1 MIKLLKYFRAKDW
14 ILSVVILSFIVCQVL
29 LDLALPDYMGKIV
42 DLIEQQGTINEIL
55 IQGLKML
62 GIVAGSVLSTI
73 IVSYLAARVAA
84 GFAKRV
90 RRAVFTKINSFSM
103 EEMEKFSTASLI
115 TRTTNDITQ
124 IQQVITMFLR
134 MALSAPV
141 MAIGAIVKIV
151 GKSGT
156 LSWITAVAIIL
167 LLSILILIFSLVS
180 PKFKKMQKLTDKIN
194 GVTREN
200 LTGIKVV
207 RAYNAEKI
215 QEEKFDKVNTELTKT
230 DLFINRVFSIM
241 TPGMQLIMG
250 GLSLAIVWVGAY
262 LIAGGSISLAV
273 MTTFTQY
280 AMKVIIS
287 FLMLSVLF
295 IMVPRGFVSGNRIYE
310 VLKTEN
316 KIINGTVTTSE
327 EEGTIEFKNVSF
339 KYPDS
344 DDYVLKNI
352 SFSVNKGETVAFI
365 GSTGSGKSTLINLV
379 PRFYDATEGEV
390 LVDGINVKEYDLNSL
405 YKKLGYVPQKS
416 FLFSGTVE
424 ENIKYGDENAT
435 EEQVNH
441 ALKTAQASF
450 VEKLEGGLNYPIS
463 QGGKNVSGGQRQRLA
478 IARAI
483 VKKPEIFVFDDS
495 FSALDYKTDKA
506 LRKALKKETTG
517 ATSLIVAQRI
527 GTIMD
532 ANKIIVLDKGEMVGI
547 GTHKELMENCKI
559 YQEIAYSQLSKEEL
573 AWNTNKK

>member
-1 MIKLLKYFRAKDW
+1 MIKLLKYLRVKDW
-14 ILSVVILSFIVCQVL
+14 ILSVVILGFIVCQVL

-42 DLIEQQGTINEIL
+42 DLIEQQGTIYEIL

-124 IQQVITMFLR
+124 IQQVITMLLR

-506 LRKALKKETTG
+506 LRKALKKETAG

-573 AWNTNKK
+573 A

>member
-14 ILSVVILSFIVCQVL
+14 ILSVVILGFIVCQVL

-134 MALSAPV
+134 MAFSAPV

-506 LRKALKKETTG
+506 LRKALKKETAG

-573 AWNTNKK
+573 GL

>member
-14 ILSVVILSFIVCQVL
+14 ILSVVILGFVVCQVL
-29 LDLALPDYMGKIV
+29 LDLALPDNMGKIV

-506 LRKALKKETTG
+506 LRKALKKETAG

-573 AWNTNKK
+573 A

>member
-14 ILSVVILSFIVCQVL
+14 ILSVVILGFIVCQVL

-124 IQQVITMFLR
+124 IQQVITMLLR

-167 LLSILILIFSLVS
+167 LLSILIIIFSLVS

-262 LIAGGSISLAV
+262 LIAGGNISLAV

-506 LRKALKKETTG
+506 LRKALKKETAG

-573 AWNTNKK
+573 A

>member
-1 MIKLLKYFRAKDW
+1 MLKLLKYLRVRDW
-14 ILSVVILSFIVCQVL
+14 ITIIFILGFVVCQIM
-29 LDLALPDYMGKIV
+29 LDLELPDYMGNIV
-42 DLIEQQGTINEIL
+42 ALIQNQGTLNEIL
-55 IQGLKML
+55 IEGLKML
-62 GIVAGSVLSTI
+62 GIVAGSVISTI
-73 IVSYLAARVAA
+73 IVSYLSARVAA

-90 RRAVFTKINSFSM
+90 RRALFTKVNSFSM
-103 EEMEKFSTASLI
+103 EEMEKFSTASLM

-124 IQQVITMFLR
+124 IQQVTTMFLR
-134 MALSAPV
+134 LALSAPI
-141 MAIGAIVKIV
+141 MAVGAILKIV

-156 LSWITAVAIIL
+156 LSWITAIAIVL
-167 LLSILILIFSLVS
+167 LLAMLITIFSFVS
-180 PKFKKMQKLTDKIN
+180 PKFNKMQKLTDKIN

-215 QEEKFDKVNTELTKT
+215 QEDKFDKVNTELTNT
-230 DLFINRVFSIM
+230 DLFINRMFSIM
-241 TPGMQLIMG
+241 MPGMQLIMS
-250 GLSLAIVWVGAY
+250 GLSLAIIWVGAY
-262 LIAGGSISLAV
+262 LIAGGNLDLPNLTI
-273 MTTFTQY
+273 FTQY
-280 AMKVIIS
+280 AMQVLIS

-295 IMVPRGFVSGNRIYE
+295 IMVPRAFVSGNRIYE
-310 VLKTEN
+310 VLKTKN
-316 KIINGTVTTSE
+316 KISNGTITSSQE
-327 EEGTIEFKNVSF
+327 KGTIEFKNVSF

-352 SFSVNKGETVAFI
+352 SFTVNKGETVAFI

-379 PRFYDATEGEV
+379 PRFYDVSEGEV
-390 LVDGINVKEYDLNSL
+390 LVDGINVKEYDLKSL

-424 ENIKYGDENAT
+424 ENIKYGDENASD
-435 EEQVNH
+435 EQVKL

-450 VEKLEGGLNYPIS
+450 VEKLEGGLNYHIS

-483 VKKPEIFVFDDS
+483 VRTPEIFVFDDS

-506 LRKALKKETTG
+506 LRKALKKEISGSTC
-517 ATSLIVAQRI
+517 LIVAQRI

-532 ANKIIVLDKGEMVGI
+532 ANKIIVLDKGEMVGM

-573 AWNTNKK
+573 A

>member
-1 MIKLLKYFRAKDW
+1 MLKLLKYLRVRDW
-14 ILSVVILSFIVCQVL
+14 ITIIFILGFVVCQVM
-29 LDLALPDYMGKIV
+29 LDLELPDYMGNIV
-42 DLIEQQGTINEIL
+42 ALIQNQGTLNEIL
-55 IQGLKML
+55 IEGLKML
-62 GIVAGSVLSTI
+62 GIVAGSVISTI
-73 IVSYLAARVAA
+73 IVSYLSARVAA

-90 RRAVFTKINSFSM
+90 RRAVFTKVNSFSM
-103 EEMEKFSTASLI
+103 EEMEKFSTASLM

-124 IQQVITMFLR
+124 IQQVTTMFLR
-134 MALSAPV
+134 LALSAPI
-141 MAIGAIVKIV
+141 MAVGAILKIV

-156 LSWITAVAIIL
+156 LSWITAIAIVL
-167 LLSILILIFSLVS
+167 LLAMLITIFSFVS
-180 PKFKKMQKLTDKIN
+180 PKFNKMQKLTDKIN

-215 QEEKFDKVNTELTKT
+215 QEDKFDKVNTELTNT
-230 DLFINRVFSIM
+230 DLFINRMFSIM
-241 TPGMQLIMG
+241 MPGMQLIMS
-250 GLSLAIVWVGAY
+250 GLSLAIIWVGAY
-262 LIAGGSISLAV
+262 LIAGGNLDLPNLTI
-273 MTTFTQY
+273 FTQY
-280 AMKVIIS
+280 AMQVLIS

-295 IMVPRGFVSGNRIYE
+295 IMVPRAFVSGNRIYE
-310 VLKTEN
+310 VLKTKN
-316 KIINGTVTTSE
+316 KISNGTITSSQE
-327 EEGTIEFKNVSF
+327 KGTIEFKNVSF

-352 SFSVNKGETVAFI
+352 SFTVNKGETVAFI

-379 PRFYDATEGEV
+379 PRFYDVSEGEV
-390 LVDGINVKEYDLNSL
+390 LVDGINVKEYDLKSL

-424 ENIKYGDENAT
+424 ENIKYGDENASD
-435 EEQVNH
+435 EQVKL

-450 VEKLEGGLNYPIS
+450 VEKLEGGLNYHIS

-483 VKKPEIFVFDDS
+483 VRTPEIFVFDDS

-506 LRKALKKETTG
+506 LRKALKKEISGSTC
-517 ATSLIVAQRI
+517 LIVAQRI

-532 ANKIIVLDKGEMVGI
+532 ANKIIVLDKGEMVGM
-547 GTHKELMENCKI
+547 GTHKELMKNCSI
-559 YQEIAYSQLSKEEL
+559 YQDIYYSQME
-573 AWNTNKK
+573 KKGGK

>member
-14 ILSVVILSFIVCQVL
+14 ILSVVILGFVVCQVL

-134 MALSAPV
+134 MAFSAPV

-167 LLSILILIFSLVS
+167 LLSILIIIFSLVS

-506 LRKALKKETTG
+506 LRKALKKETAG

-573 AWNTNKK
+573 A

>member
-14 ILSVVILSFIVCQVL
+14 ILSVVILGFIVCQVL

-124 IQQVITMFLR
+124 IQQVITLLLR
-134 MALSAPV
+134 MAFSAPV

-250 GLSLAIVWVGAY
+250 GLSLSIVWVGAY

-352 SFSVNKGETVAFI
+352 SFIVNKGETVAFI

-450 VEKLEGGLNYPIS
+450 VEKLEGGLKYPIS

-506 LRKALKKETTG
+506 LRKALKKETAG

-573 AWNTNKK
+573 A

>member
-14 ILSVVILSFIVCQVL
+14 ILSVVILGFIVCQVL

-134 MALSAPV
+134 MALFAPV

-327 EEGTIEFKNVSF
+327 EKGTIEFKNVSF

-506 LRKALKKETTG
+506 LRKALKKETAG

-573 AWNTNKK
+573 A

>member
-14 ILSVVILSFIVCQVL
+14 ILSVVILGFIVCQVL

-124 IQQVITMFLR
+124 IQQVITMLLR

-167 LLSILILIFSLVS
+167 LLSILIIIFSLVS

-327 EEGTIEFKNVSF
+327 EKGTIEFKNVSF

-344 DDYVLKNI
+344 D
-352 SFSVNKGETVAFI
+352 
-365 GSTGSGKSTLINLV
+365 
-379 PRFYDATEGEV
+379 AT
-390 LVDGINVKEYDLNSL
+390 
-405 YKKLGYVPQKS
+405 
-416 FLFSGTVE
+416 
-424 ENIKYGDENAT
+424 
-435 EEQVNH
+435 
-441 ALKTAQASF
+441 
-450 VEKLEGGLNYPIS
+450 
-463 QGGKNVSGGQRQRLA
+463 
-478 IARAI
+478 
-483 VKKPEIFVFDDS
+483 
-495 FSALDYKTDKA
+495 
-506 LRKALKKETTG
+506 
-517 ATSLIVAQRI
+517 
-527 GTIMD
+527 
-532 ANKIIVLDKGEMVGI
+532 
-547 GTHKELMENCKI
+547 C
-559 YQEIAYSQLSKEEL
+559 
-573 AWNTNKK
+573 

>member
-14 ILSVVILSFIVCQVL
+14 ILSVVILGFIVCQVL

-124 IQQVITMFLR
+124 IQQVITMLLR

-506 LRKALKKETTG
+506 LRKALKKETAG

-573 AWNTNKK
+573 A

>member
-14 ILSVVILSFIVCQVL
+14 ILSVVILGFIVCQVL

-124 IQQVITMFLR
+124 IQQVITMLLR

-167 LLSILILIFSLVS
+167 LLSILIIIFSLVS

-435 EEQVNH
+435 KEQVNH

-506 LRKALKKETTG
+506 LRKTLKKETAG

-573 AWNTNKK
+573 A

>member
-1 MIKLLKYFRAKDW
+1 MLKLLKYLRVRDW
-14 ILSVVILSFIVCQVL
+14 ITIIFILGFVVCQIM
-29 LDLALPDYMGKIV
+29 LDLELPDYMGNIV
-42 DLIEQQGTINEIL
+42 ALIQNQGTLNEIL
-55 IQGLKML
+55 IEGLKML
-62 GIVAGSVLSTI
+62 GIVAGSVISTI
-73 IVSYLAARVAA
+73 IVSYLSARVAA
-84 GFAKRV
+84 DFAKRV
-90 RRAVFTKINSFSM
+90 RRAVFTKVNSFSM
-103 EEMEKFSTASLI
+103 EEMEKFSTASLM

-124 IQQVITMFLR
+124 IQQVTTMFLR
-134 MALSAPV
+134 LALSAPI
-141 MAIGAIVKIV
+141 MAVGAILKIV

-156 LSWITAVAIIL
+156 LSWITAIAIVL
-167 LLSILILIFSLVS
+167 LLAMLITIFSFVS
-180 PKFKKMQKLTDKIN
+180 PKFNKMQKLTDKIN

-215 QEEKFDKVNTELTKT
+215 QEDKFDKVNTELTNT
-230 DLFINRVFSIM
+230 DLFINRMFSIM
-241 TPGMQLIMG
+241 MPGMQLIMS
-250 GLSLAIVWVGAY
+250 GLSLAIIWVGAY
-262 LIAGGSISLAV
+262 LIAGGNLDLPNLTI
-273 MTTFTQY
+273 FTQY
-280 AMKVIIS
+280 AMQVLIS

-295 IMVPRGFVSGNRIYE
+295 IMVPRAFVSGNRIYK
-310 VLKTEN
+310 VLKTKN
-316 KIINGTVTTSE
+316 KILNGTITSSQE
-327 EEGTIEFKNVSF
+327 KGTIEFKNVSF

-352 SFSVNKGETVAFI
+352 SFTVNKGETVAFI

-390 LVDGINVKEYDLNSL
+390 FVDGINVKEYDLKSL
-405 YKKLGYVPQKS
+405 YEKLGYVPQKS

-424 ENIKYGDENAT
+424 ENIKYGDENASD
-435 EEQVNH
+435 EQVKL

-450 VEKLEGGLNYPIS
+450 VEKLEGGLNYHIS

-483 VKKPEIFVFDDS
+483 VRTPEIFVFDDS

-506 LRKALKKETTG
+506 LRKALKKEISGSTC
-517 ATSLIVAQRI
+517 LIVAQRI

-532 ANKIIVLDKGEMVGI
+532 ANKIIVLDKGEMVGM
-547 GTHKELMENCKI
+547 GTHKELMKNCKI

-573 AWNTNKK
+573 A

>member
-14 ILSVVILSFIVCQVL
+14 ILSVVILGFIVCQVL

-62 GIVAGSVLSTI
+62 GIVVGSVLSTI

-167 LLSILILIFSLVS
+167 LLSILIIIFSLVS

-506 LRKALKKETTG
+506 LRKALKKETAG

-573 AWNTNKK
+573 A

>member
-14 ILSVVILSFIVCQVL
+14 ILSVVILGFVVCQIL

-167 LLSILILIFSLVS
+167 LLSILIIIFSLVS

-450 VEKLEGGLNYPIS
+450 VEKLEGGLKYPIS

-506 LRKALKKETTG
+506 LRKALKKETAG

-547 GTHKELMENCKI
+547 GTHKELMENCKV

-573 AWNTNKK
+573 A

>member
-14 ILSVVILSFIVCQVL
+14 ILSVVILGFIVCQVL

-134 MALSAPV
+134 MAFSAPV

-450 VEKLEGGLNYPIS
+450 VEKLEGGLNYPVS

-506 LRKALKKETTG
+506 LRKALKKETAG

-573 AWNTNKK
+573 A

>member
-14 ILSVVILSFIVCQVL
+14 ILSVVILGFVVCQIL

-124 IQQVITMFLR
+124 IQQVITMLLR

-416 FLFSGTVE
+416 FLFSGTVK

-483 VKKPEIFVFDDS
+483 VKKPDIFVSDDS

-506 LRKALKKETTG
+506 LRKALKKETAG

-573 AWNTNKK
+573 A

>member
-1 MIKLLKYFRAKDW
+1 MLKLLKYLRVRDW
-14 ILSVVILSFIVCQVL
+14 ITIVFIVGFVICQAL
-29 LDLALPDYMGKIV
+29 LDLELPDYMGNIV
-42 DLIEQQGTINEIL
+42 ALIQNQGTINEIL
-55 IQGLKML
+55 IEGLKML
-62 GIVAGSVLSTI
+62 GIVAGSVTSTI
-73 IVSYLAARVAA
+73 IVSYLASRLAA

-90 RRAVFTKINSFSM
+90 RRALFTKVNSFSM
-103 EEMEKFSTASLI
+103 EEMEKFSTASLM

-124 IQQVITMFLR
+124 VQQVITMFLR

-141 MAIGAIVKIV
+141 IAVGAILKIV

-156 LSWITAVAIIL
+156 LSWITAVAIVL
-167 LLSILILIFSLVS
+167 LLIILITIFSFVS

-215 QEEKFDKVNTELTKT
+215 QEEKFDKVNTELTNT
-230 DLFINRVFSIM
+230 DLFINRMFSIM
-241 TPGMQLIMG
+241 TPGMQLIMS
-250 GLSLAIVWVGAY
+250 GLSLAVVWVGAY
-262 LIAGGSISLAV
+262 LIAGGSLDLPNLTV
-273 MTTFTQY
+273 FTQY
-280 AMKVIIS
+280 AMKVLIS

-316 KIINGTVTTSE
+316 KIVNGTVTTSE

-352 SFSVNKGETVAFI
+352 SFTVNKGETVAFI

-390 LVDGINVKEYDLNSL
+390 LVDGINVKEYNLKAL
-405 YKKLGYVPQKS
+405 YEKLGYVPQKS

-424 ENIKYGDENAT
+424 ENIKYGDENASDV
-435 EEQVNH
+435 QVKL

-463 QGGKNVSGGQRQRLA
+463 QGGKNVSGGQRQRLC

-483 VKKPEIFVFDDS
+483 VRTPEIFVFDDS

-506 LRKALKKETTG
+506 LRKALKKEISGSTC
-517 ATSLIVAQRI
+517 LIVAQRI

-532 ANKIIVLDKGEMVGI
+532 ANKIIVLDKGEMVGM

-573 AWNTNKK
+573 A

>member
-1 MIKLLKYFRAKDW
+1 MLKLLKYLRVRDW
-14 ILSVVILSFIVCQVL
+14 ITIVFIVGFVICQAL
-29 LDLALPDYMGKIV
+29 LDLELPDYMGNIV
-42 DLIEQQGTINEIL
+42 ALIQNQGTINEIL
-55 IQGLKML
+55 IEGLKML
-62 GIVAGSVLSTI
+62 GIVAGSVTSTI
-73 IVSYLAARVAA
+73 IVSYLASRLAA

-90 RRAVFTKINSFSM
+90 RRALFTKVNSFSM
-103 EEMEKFSTASLI
+103 EEMEKFSTASLM

-124 IQQVITMFLR
+124 VQQVITMFLR

-141 MAIGAIVKIV
+141 IAVGAILKIV

-156 LSWITAVAIIL
+156 LSWITAVAIVL
-167 LLSILILIFSLVS
+167 LLIILITIFSFVS

-215 QEEKFDKVNTELTKT
+215 QEEKFDKVNTELTNT
-230 DLFINRVFSIM
+230 DLFINRMFSIM
-241 TPGMQLIMG
+241 TPGMQLIMS
-250 GLSLAIVWVGAY
+250 GLSLAVVWVGAY
-262 LIAGGSISLAV
+262 LIAGGSLDLPNLTV
-273 MTTFTQY
+273 FTQY
-280 AMKVIIS
+280 AMKVLIS

-316 KIINGTVTTSE
+316 KIVNGTVTTSE

-352 SFSVNKGETVAFI
+352 SFTVNKGETVAFI

-379 PRFYDATEGEV
+379 PRFYDATEGKV
-390 LVDGINVKEYDLNSL
+390 LVDGINVKEYDLKAL
-405 YKKLGYVPQKS
+405 YEKLGYVPQKS

-424 ENIKYGDENAT
+424 ENIKYGDENASD
-435 EEQVNH
+435 EQVKL

-463 QGGKNVSGGQRQRLA
+463 QGGKNVSGGQRQRLC

-483 VKKPEIFVFDDS
+483 VRTPEIFVFDDS

-506 LRKALKKETTG
+506 LRKALKKEISGSTC
-517 ATSLIVAQRI
+517 LIVAQRI

-532 ANKIIVLDKGEMVGI
+532 ANKIIVLDKGEMVGM

-573 AWNTNKK
+573 A

>member
-1 MIKLLKYFRAKDW
+1 MLKLLKYLRVRDW
-14 ILSVVILSFIVCQVL
+14 ITIVFIVGFVICQAL
-29 LDLALPDYMGKIV
+29 LDLELPDYMGNIV
-42 DLIEQQGTINEIL
+42 ALIQNQGTINEIL
-55 IQGLKML
+55 IEGLKML
-62 GIVAGSVLSTI
+62 GIVAGSVTSTI
-73 IVSYLAARVAA
+73 IVSYLASRLAA

-90 RRAVFTKINSFSM
+90 RRALFTKVNSFSM
-103 EEMEKFSTASLI
+103 EEMEKFSTASLM

-124 IQQVITMFLR
+124 VQQVITMFLR

-141 MAIGAIVKIV
+141 IAVGAILKIV

-156 LSWITAVAIIL
+156 LSWITAVAIVL
-167 LLSILILIFSLVS
+167 LLIILITIFSFVS

-215 QEEKFDKVNTELTKT
+215 QEEKFDKVNTELTNT
-230 DLFINRVFSIM
+230 DLFINRMFSIM
-241 TPGMQLIMG
+241 TPDMQLIMS
-250 GLSLAIVWVGAY
+250 GLSLAVVWVGAY
-262 LIAGGSISLAV
+262 LIAGGSLDLPNLTV
-273 MTTFTQY
+273 FTQY
-280 AMKVIIS
+280 AMKVLIS

-316 KIINGTVTTSE
+316 KIVNGTVTTSE

-352 SFSVNKGETVAFI
+352 SFTVNKGETVAFI

-390 LVDGINVKEYDLNSL
+390 LVDGINVKEYNLKAL
-405 YKKLGYVPQKS
+405 YEKLGYVPQKS

-424 ENIKYGDENAT
+424 ENIKYGDENASD
-435 EEQVNH
+435 EQVKL

-463 QGGKNVSGGQRQRLA
+463 QGGKNVSGGQRQRLC

-483 VKKPEIFVFDDS
+483 VRTPEIFVFDDS

-506 LRKALKKETTG
+506 LRKALKKEISGSTC
-517 ATSLIVAQRI
+517 LIVAQRI
-527 GTIMD
+527 GTIMY
-532 ANKIIVLDKGEMVGI
+532 ANKIIVLDKGEMVGM

-573 AWNTNKK
+573 A

>member
-14 ILSVVILSFIVCQVL
+14 ILSVVILGFVVCQIL

-124 IQQVITMFLR
+124 IQQVITMLLR

-435 EEQVNH
+435 KEQVNH

-506 LRKALKKETTG
+506 LRKALKKETAG

-573 AWNTNKK
+573 A

>member
-14 ILSVVILSFIVCQVL
+14 ILSVVILGFIVCQVL

-134 MALSAPV
+134 MAFSAPV

-167 LLSILILIFSLVS
+167 LLSILIIIFSLVS

-506 LRKALKKETTG
+506 LRKALKKETAG

-573 AWNTNKK
+573 A

>member
-1 MIKLLKYFRAKDW
+1 MLKLLKYLRVRDW
-14 ILSVVILSFIVCQVL
+14 ITIVFIVGFVICQAL
-29 LDLALPDYMGKIV
+29 LDLELPDYMGNIV
-42 DLIEQQGTINEIL
+42 ALIQNQGTINEIL
-55 IQGLKML
+55 IEGLKML
-62 GIVAGSVLSTI
+62 GIVAGSVTSTI
-73 IVSYLAARVAA
+73 IVSYLASRLAA

-90 RRAVFTKINSFSM
+90 RRALFTKVNSFSM
-103 EEMEKFSTASLI
+103 EEMEKFSTASLM

-124 IQQVITMFLR
+124 VQQVITMFLR

-141 MAIGAIVKIV
+141 IAVGAILKII

-156 LSWITAVAIIL
+156 LSWITAVAIVL
-167 LLSILILIFSLVS
+167 LLIILITIFSFVS

-215 QEEKFDKVNTELTKT
+215 QEEKFDKVNTELTNT
-230 DLFINRVFSIM
+230 DLFINRMFSIM
-241 TPGMQLIMG
+241 TPDMQLIMS
-250 GLSLAIVWVGAY
+250 GLSLAVVWVGAY
-262 LIAGGSISLAV
+262 LIAGGSLDLPNLTV
-273 MTTFTQY
+273 FTQY
-280 AMKVIIS
+280 AMKVLIS

-316 KIINGTVTTSE
+316 KIVNGTVTTSE

-352 SFSVNKGETVAFI
+352 SFTVNKGETVAFI

-390 LVDGINVKEYDLNSL
+390 LVDGINVKEYNLKAL
-405 YKKLGYVPQKS
+405 YEKLGYVPQKS

-424 ENIKYGDENAT
+424 ENIKYGDENASD
-435 EEQVNH
+435 EQVKL

-463 QGGKNVSGGQRQRLA
+463 QGGKNVSGGQRQRLC

-483 VKKPEIFVFDDS
+483 VRTPEIFVFDDS

-506 LRKALKKETTG
+506 LRKALKKEISGSTC
-517 ATSLIVAQRI
+517 LIVAQRI
-527 GTIMD
+527 GTIMY
-532 ANKIIVLDKGEMVGI
+532 ANKIIVLDKGEMVGM

-573 AWNTNKK
+573 A

>member
-1 MIKLLKYFRAKDW
+1 MLKLLKYLRVRDW
-14 ILSVVILSFIVCQVL
+14 ITIVFIVGFVICQAL
-29 LDLALPDYMGKIV
+29 LDLELPDYMGNIV
-42 DLIEQQGTINEIL
+42 ALIQNQGTINEIL
-55 IQGLKML
+55 IEGLKML
-62 GIVAGSVLSTI
+62 GIVAGSVTSTI
-73 IVSYLAARVAA
+73 IVSYLASRLAA

-90 RRAVFTKINSFSM
+90 RRALFTKVNSFSM
-103 EEMEKFSTASLI
+103 EEMEKFSTASLM

-124 IQQVITMFLR
+124 VQQVITMFLR

-141 MAIGAIVKIV
+141 IAVGAILKIV

-156 LSWITAVAIIL
+156 LSWITAVAIVL
-167 LLSILILIFSLVS
+167 LLIILITIFSFVS

-215 QEEKFDKVNTELTKT
+215 QEEKFDKVNTELTNT
-230 DLFINRVFSIM
+230 DLFINRMFSIM
-241 TPGMQLIMG
+241 TPGMQLIMS
-250 GLSLAIVWVGAY
+250 GLSLAVVWVGAY
-262 LIAGGSISLAV
+262 LIAGGSLDLPNLTV
-273 MTTFTQY
+273 FTQY
-280 AMKVIIS
+280 AMKVLIS

-316 KIINGTVTTSE
+316 KIVNGTVTTSE

-352 SFSVNKGETVAFI
+352 SFTVNKGETVAFI

-390 LVDGINVKEYDLNSL
+390 LVDGINVKEYDLKAL
-405 YKKLGYVPQKS
+405 YEKLGYVPQKS

-424 ENIKYGDENAT
+424 ENIKYGDENASD
-435 EEQVNH
+435 EQVKL

-463 QGGKNVSGGQRQRLA
+463 QGGKNVSGGQRQRLC

-483 VKKPEIFVFDDS
+483 VRTPEIFVFDDS

-506 LRKALKKETTG
+506 LRKALKKEISGSTC
-517 ATSLIVAQRI
+517 LIVAQRI

-532 ANKIIVLDKGEMVGI
+532 ANKIIVLDKGEMVGM

-573 AWNTNKK
+573 A

>member
-14 ILSVVILSFIVCQVL
+14 ILSVVILGFIVCQVL

-124 IQQVITMFLR
+124 IQQVITMLLR

-416 FLFSGTVE
+416 FLINGTV
-424 ENIKYGDENAT
+424 
-435 EEQVNH
+435 
-441 ALKTAQASF
+441 
-450 VEKLEGGLNYPIS
+450 
-463 QGGKNVSGGQRQRLA
+463 
-478 IARAI
+478 
-483 VKKPEIFVFDDS
+483 
-495 FSALDYKTDKA
+495 
-506 LRKALKKETTG
+506 
-517 ATSLIVAQRI
+517 
-527 GTIMD
+527 
-532 ANKIIVLDKGEMVGI
+532 
-547 GTHKELMENCKI
+547 
-559 YQEIAYSQLSKEEL
+559 
-573 AWNTNKK
+573 

>member
-14 ILSVVILSFIVCQVL
+14 ILSVVILGFIVCQVL

-124 IQQVITMFLR
+124 IQQVITMLLR

-167 LLSILILIFSLVS
+167 LLSILIIIFSLVS

-506 LRKALKKETTG
+506 LRKALKKETAG

-573 AWNTNKK
+573 A

>member
-14 ILSVVILSFIVCQVL
+14 ILSVVILGFIVCQVL

-506 LRKALKKETTG
+506 LRKALKKETAG

-573 AWNTNKK
+573 A

>member
-14 ILSVVILSFIVCQVL
+14 ILSVVILGFIVCQVL

-134 MALSAPV
+134 MAFSAPV

-327 EEGTIEFKNVSF
+327 EKGTIEFKNVSF

-506 LRKALKKETTG
+506 LRKALKKETAG

-547 GTHKELMENCKI
+547 GTHKELMKNCKI

-573 AWNTNKK
+573 A

>member
-14 ILSVVILSFIVCQVL
+14 ILSVVILGFVVCQIL

-167 LLSILILIFSLVS
+167 LLSILIIIFSLVS

-506 LRKALKKETTG
+506 LRKALKKETAG

-573 AWNTNKK
+573 A

>member
-1 MIKLLKYFRAKDW
+1 MLKLLKYLRVRDW
-14 ILSVVILSFIVCQVL
+14 ITIVFIVGFVICQAL
-29 LDLALPDYMGKIV
+29 LDLELPDYMGNIV
-42 DLIEQQGTINEIL
+42 ALIQNQGTINEIL
-55 IQGLKML
+55 IEGLKML
-62 GIVAGSVLSTI
+62 GIVAGSVTSTI
-73 IVSYLAARVAA
+73 IVSYLASRLAA

-90 RRAVFTKINSFSM
+90 RRALFTKVNSFSM
-103 EEMEKFSTASLI
+103 EEMEKFSTAILM

-124 IQQVITMFLR
+124 VQQVITMFLR

-141 MAIGAIVKIV
+141 IAVGAILKII

-156 LSWITAVAIIL
+156 LSWITAVAIVL
-167 LLSILILIFSLVS
+167 LLIILITIFSFVS

-215 QEEKFDKVNTELTKT
+215 QEEKFDKVNTELTNT
-230 DLFINRVFSIM
+230 DLFINRMFSIM
-241 TPGMQLIMG
+241 TPGMQLIMS
-250 GLSLAIVWVGAY
+250 GLSLAVVWVGAY
-262 LIAGGSISLAV
+262 LIAGGSLDLPNLTV
-273 MTTFTQY
+273 FTQY
-280 AMKVIIS
+280 AMKVLIS

-316 KIINGTVTTSE
+316 KIVNGTVTTSE

-352 SFSVNKGETVAFI
+352 SFTVNKGETVAFI

-390 LVDGINVKEYDLNSL
+390 LVDGINVKEYDLKAL
-405 YKKLGYVPQKS
+405 YEKLGYVPQKS

-424 ENIKYGDENAT
+424 ENIKYGDENASD
-435 EEQVNH
+435 EQVKL

-463 QGGKNVSGGQRQRLA
+463 QGGKNVSGGQRQRLC

-483 VKKPEIFVFDDS
+483 VRTPEIFVFDDS

-506 LRKALKKETTG
+506 LRKALKKEISGSTC
-517 ATSLIVAQRI
+517 LIVAQRI

-532 ANKIIVLDKGEMVGI
+532 ANKIIVLDKGEMVGM

-573 AWNTNKK
+573 A

>member
-1 MIKLLKYFRAKDW
+1 MLKLLKYLRVRDW
-14 ILSVVILSFIVCQVL
+14 ITIVFIVGFVICQAL
-29 LDLALPDYMGKIV
+29 LDLELPDYMGNIV
-42 DLIEQQGTINEIL
+42 ALIQNQGTINEIL
-55 IQGLKML
+55 IEGLKML
-62 GIVAGSVLSTI
+62 GIVAGSVTSTI
-73 IVSYLAARVAA
+73 IVSYLASRLAA

-90 RRAVFTKINSFSM
+90 RRALFTKVNSFSM
-103 EEMEKFSTASLI
+103 EEMEKFSTASLM

-124 IQQVITMFLR
+124 VQQVITMFLR

-141 MAIGAIVKIV
+141 IAVGAILKIV

-156 LSWITAVAIIL
+156 LSWITAVAIVL
-167 LLSILILIFSLVS
+167 LLIILITIFSFVS

-215 QEEKFDKVNTELTKT
+215 QEEKFDKVNTELTNT
-230 DLFINRVFSIM
+230 DLFINRMFSIM
-241 TPGMQLIMG
+241 TPDMQLIMS
-250 GLSLAIVWVGAY
+250 GLSLAVVWVGAY
-262 LIAGGSISLAV
+262 LIAGGSLDLPNLTV
-273 MTTFTQY
+273 FTQY
-280 AMKVIIS
+280 AMKVLIS

-316 KIINGTVTTSE
+316 KIVNGTVTTSE

-352 SFSVNKGETVAFI
+352 SFTVNKGETVAFI

-390 LVDGINVKEYDLNSL
+390 LVDGINVKEYDLKAL
-405 YKKLGYVPQKS
+405 YEKLGYVPQKS
-416 FLFSGTVE
+416 FLFSGTIE
-424 ENIKYGDENAT
+424 ENIKYGDENASD
-435 EEQVNH
+435 EQVKL

-463 QGGKNVSGGQRQRLA
+463 QGGKNVSGGQRQRLC

-483 VKKPEIFVFDDS
+483 VRTPEIFVFDDS

-506 LRKALKKETTG
+506 LRKALKKEISGSTC
-517 ATSLIVAQRI
+517 LIVAQRI

-532 ANKIIVLDKGEMVGI
+532 ANKIIVLDKGEMVGM

-573 AWNTNKK
+573 A

>member
-1 MIKLLKYFRAKDW
+1 MLKLLKYLRVRDW
-14 ILSVVILSFIVCQVL
+14 ITIVFIVGFVICQAL
-29 LDLALPDYMGKIV
+29 LDLELPDYMGNIV
-42 DLIEQQGTINEIL
+42 ALIQNQGTINEIL
-55 IQGLKML
+55 IEGLKML
-62 GIVAGSVLSTI
+62 GIVAGSVTSTI
-73 IVSYLAARVAA
+73 IVSYLASRLAA

-90 RRAVFTKINSFSM
+90 RRALFTKVNSFSM
-103 EEMEKFSTASLI
+103 EEMEKFSTASLM

-124 IQQVITMFLR
+124 VQQVITMFLR

-141 MAIGAIVKIV
+141 IAVGAILKIV

-156 LSWITAVAIIL
+156 LSWITAVAIVL
-167 LLSILILIFSLVS
+167 LLIILITIFSFVS

-207 RAYNAEKI
+207 RAYNAENI
-215 QEEKFDKVNTELTKT
+215 QEEKFDKVNTELTNT
-230 DLFINRVFSIM
+230 DLFINRMFSIM
-241 TPGMQLIMG
+241 TPGMQLIMS
-250 GLSLAIVWVGAY
+250 GLSLAVVWVGAY
-262 LIAGGSISLAV
+262 LIAGGSLDLPNLTV
-273 MTTFTQY
+273 FTQY
-280 AMKVIIS
+280 AMKVLIS

-316 KIINGTVTTSE
+316 KIVNGTITTSE

-352 SFSVNKGETVAFI
+352 SFTVNKGETVAFI

-390 LVDGINVKEYDLNSL
+390 LVDGINVKEYDLKAL
-405 YKKLGYVPQKS
+405 YEKLGYVPQKS

-424 ENIKYGDENAT
+424 ENIKYGDENASD
-435 EEQVNH
+435 EQVKL

-463 QGGKNVSGGQRQRLA
+463 QGGKNVSGGQRQRLC

-483 VKKPEIFVFDDS
+483 VRTPEIFVFDDS

-506 LRKALKKETTG
+506 LRKALKKEISGSTC
-517 ATSLIVAQRI
+517 LIVAQRI

-532 ANKIIVLDKGEMVGI
+532 ANKIIVLDKGEMVGM

-573 AWNTNKK
+573 A

>member
-1 MIKLLKYFRAKDW
+1 MLKLLKYLRVRDW
-14 ILSVVILSFIVCQVL
+14 ITIVFIVGFVICQAL
-29 LDLALPDYMGKIV
+29 LDLELPDYMGNIV
-42 DLIEQQGTINEIL
+42 TLIQNQGTINEIL
-55 IQGLKML
+55 IEGLKML
-62 GIVAGSVLSTI
+62 GIVAGSITSTI
-73 IVSYLAARVAA
+73 IVSYLASRLAS

-90 RRAVFTKINSFSM
+90 RRALFTKVNSFSM
-103 EEMEKFSTASLI
+103 EEMEKFSTASLM

-124 IQQVITMFLR
+124 VQQVITMFLR

-141 MAIGAIVKIV
+141 IAVGAILKIV

-156 LSWITAVAIIL
+156 LSWITAVAIVL
-167 LLSILILIFSLVS
+167 LLIILITIFSFVS

-215 QEEKFDKVNTELTKT
+215 QEEKFDKVNTELTNT
-230 DLFINRVFSIM
+230 DLFINRMFSIM
-241 TPGMQLIMG
+241 TPDMQLIMS
-250 GLSLAIVWVGAY
+250 GLSLAVVWVGAY
-262 LIAGGSISLAV
+262 LIAGGSLDLPNLTV
-273 MTTFTQY
+273 FTQY
-280 AMKVIIS
+280 AMKVLIS

-316 KIINGTVTTSE
+316 KIVNGTITTSE

-352 SFSVNKGETVAFI
+352 SFTVNKGETVAFI

-390 LVDGINVKEYDLNSL
+390 LVDGINVKEYDLKAL
-405 YKKLGYVPQKS
+405 YEKLGYVPQKS

-424 ENIKYGDENAT
+424 ENIKYGDENASD
-435 EEQVNH
+435 EQVKL

-463 QGGKNVSGGQRQRLA
+463 QGGKNVSGGQRQRLC

-483 VKKPEIFVFDDS
+483 VRTPEIFVFDDS

-506 LRKALKKETTG
+506 LRKALKKEISGSTC
-517 ATSLIVAQRI
+517 LIVAQRI

-532 ANKIIVLDKGEMVGI
+532 ANKIIVLDKGEMVGM

-573 AWNTNKK
+573 A

>member
-14 ILSVVILSFIVCQVL
+14 ILSVVILGFIVCQVL

-42 DLIEQQGTINEIL
+42 DLIEQQGAINEIL

-124 IQQVITMFLR
+124 IQQVITMLLR

-167 LLSILILIFSLVS
+167 LLSILIIIFSLVS

-352 SFSVNKGETVAFI
+352 SFIVNKGETVAFI

-506 LRKALKKETTG
+506 LRKALKKETAG

-573 AWNTNKK
+573 A

>member
-1 MIKLLKYFRAKDW
+1 MLKLLKYLRVRDW
-14 ILSVVILSFIVCQVL
+14 ITIVFIVGFVICQAL
-29 LDLALPDYMGKIV
+29 LDLELPDYMGNIV
-42 DLIEQQGTINEIL
+42 ALIQNQGTINEIL
-55 IQGLKML
+55 IEGLKML
-62 GIVAGSVLSTI
+62 GIVAGSVTSTI
-73 IVSYLAARVAA
+73 IVSYLASRLAA

-90 RRAVFTKINSFSM
+90 RRALFTKVNSFSM
-103 EEMEKFSTASLI
+103 EEMEKFSTASLM

-141 MAIGAIVKIV
+141 IAVGAILKII
-151 GKSGT
+151 GKNGT
-156 LSWITAVAIIL
+156 LSWITAVAIVL
-167 LLSILILIFSLVS
+167 LLIILITIFSFVS

-215 QEEKFDKVNTELTKT
+215 QEEKFDKVNTELTNT
-230 DLFINRVFSIM
+230 DLFINRMFSIM
-241 TPGMQLIMG
+241 TPGMQLIMS
-250 GLSLAIVWVGAY
+250 GLSLAVVWVGAY
-262 LIAGGSISLAV
+262 LIAGGSLDLPNLTV
-273 MTTFTQY
+273 FTQY
-280 AMKVIIS
+280 AMKVLIS

-316 KIINGTVTTSE
+316 KIVNGTITTSE

-352 SFSVNKGETVAFI
+352 SFTVNKGETVAFI

-390 LVDGINVKEYDLNSL
+390 LVDGINVKEYNLKAL
-405 YKKLGYVPQKS
+405 YEKLGYVPQKS

-424 ENIKYGDENAT
+424 ENIKYGDENASD
-435 EEQVNH
+435 EQVKL

-463 QGGKNVSGGQRQRLA
+463 QGGKNVSGGQRQRLC

-483 VKKPEIFVFDDS
+483 VRTPEIFVFDDS

-506 LRKALKKETTG
+506 LRKALKKEISGSTC
-517 ATSLIVAQRI
+517 LIVAQRI

-532 ANKIIVLDKGEMVGI
+532 ANKIIVLDKGEMVGM

-573 AWNTNKK
+573 A

>member
-1 MIKLLKYFRAKDW
+1 MLKLLKYLRVRDW
-14 ILSVVILSFIVCQVL
+14 ITIVFIVGFVICQAL
-29 LDLALPDYMGKIV
+29 LDLELPDYMGNIV
-42 DLIEQQGTINEIL
+42 ALIQNQGTINEIL
-55 IQGLKML
+55 IEGLKML
-62 GIVAGSVLSTI
+62 GIVAGSVTSTI
-73 IVSYLAARVAA
+73 IVSYLASRLAA

-90 RRAVFTKINSFSM
+90 RRALFTKVNSFSM
-103 EEMEKFSTASLI
+103 EEMEKFSTASLM

-141 MAIGAIVKIV
+141 IAVGAILKII
-151 GKSGT
+151 GKNGT
-156 LSWITAVAIIL
+156 LSWITAVAIVL
-167 LLSILILIFSLVS
+167 LLIILITIFSSVS

-215 QEEKFDKVNTELTKT
+215 QEEKFDKVNTELTNT
-230 DLFINRVFSIM
+230 DLFINRMFSIM
-241 TPGMQLIMG
+241 TPGMQLIMS
-250 GLSLAIVWVGAY
+250 GLSLAVVWVGAY
-262 LIAGGSISLAV
+262 LIAGGSLDLPNLTV
-273 MTTFTQY
+273 FTQY
-280 AMKVIIS
+280 AMKVLIS

-316 KIINGTVTTSE
+316 KIVNGTITTSE

-352 SFSVNKGETVAFI
+352 SFTVNKGETVAFI

-390 LVDGINVKEYDLNSL
+390 LVDGINVKEYNLKAL
-405 YKKLGYVPQKS
+405 YEKLGYVPQKS

-424 ENIKYGDENAT
+424 ENIKYGDENASD
-435 EEQVNH
+435 EQVKL

-463 QGGKNVSGGQRQRLA
+463 QGGKNVSGGQRQRLC

-483 VKKPEIFVFDDS
+483 VRTPEIFVFDDS

-506 LRKALKKETTG
+506 LRKALKKEISGSTC
-517 ATSLIVAQRI
+517 LIVAQRI

-532 ANKIIVLDKGEMVGI
+532 ANKIIVLDKGEMVGM

-573 AWNTNKK
+573 A

>member
-1 MIKLLKYFRAKDW
+1 MLKLLKYLRVRDW
-14 ILSVVILSFIVCQVL
+14 ITIVFIVGFVICQAL
-29 LDLALPDYMGKIV
+29 LDLELPDYMGNIV
-42 DLIEQQGTINEIL
+42 ALIQNQGTINEIL
-55 IQGLKML
+55 IEGLKML
-62 GIVAGSVLSTI
+62 GIVAGSVTSTI
-73 IVSYLAARVAA
+73 IVSYLASRLAA

-90 RRAVFTKINSFSM
+90 RRALFTKVNSFSM
-103 EEMEKFSTASLI
+103 EEMEKFSTASLM

-124 IQQVITMFLR
+124 VQQVITMFLR

-141 MAIGAIVKIV
+141 IAVGAILKIV

-156 LSWITAVAIIL
+156 LSWITAVAIVL
-167 LLSILILIFSLVS
+167 LLIILITIFSFVS

-215 QEEKFDKVNTELTKT
+215 QEEKFDKVNTELTNT
-230 DLFINRVFSIM
+230 DLFINRMFSIM
-241 TPGMQLIMG
+241 TPGMQLIMS
-250 GLSLAIVWVGAY
+250 GLSLAVVWVGAY
-262 LIAGGSISLAV
+262 LIAGGSLDLPNLTV
-273 MTTFTQY
+273 FTQY
-280 AMKVIIS
+280 AMKVLIS

-316 KIINGTVTTSE
+316 KIVNGTVTTSE

-352 SFSVNKGETVAFI
+352 SFTVNKGETVAFI

-390 LVDGINVKEYDLNSL
+390 LVDGINVKEYNLKAL
-405 YKKLGYVPQKS
+405 YEKLGYVPQKS

-424 ENIKYGDENAT
+424 ENIKYGDEKASD
-435 EEQVNH
+435 EQVKL

-463 QGGKNVSGGQRQRLA
+463 QGGKNVSGGQRQRLC

-483 VKKPEIFVFDDS
+483 VRTPEIFVFDDS

-506 LRKALKKETTG
+506 LRKALKKEISGSTC
-517 ATSLIVAQRI
+517 LIVAQRI

-532 ANKIIVLDKGEMVGI
+532 ANKIIVLDKGEMVGM

-573 AWNTNKK
+573 A

>member
-14 ILSVVILSFIVCQVL
+14 ILSVVILGFIVCQVL

-124 IQQVITMFLR
+124 IQQVITLLLR
-134 MALSAPV
+134 MAFSAPV

-167 LLSILILIFSLVS
+167 LLSILIIIFSLVS

-506 LRKALKKETTG
+506 LRKALKKETAG

-573 AWNTNKK
+573 A